1 MRRVLIGDFGAIV
14 RLGLREILDEE
25 GLTLVAEESPGQ
37 ELMCRFLESRPDVV
51 VVDLDEAGLRSA
63 REIATS
69 YPAVKVVACS
79 SDQPTLRVYPPF
91 HRGES
96 YELML
101 SPESFADAVKDP
113 A

>member
-25 GLTLVAEESPGQ
+25 GMTLVAEESPSQ

-51 VVDLDEAGLRSA
+51 VVDLDDAGIRSA
-63 REIATS
+63 REITES
-69 YPAVKVVACS
+69 YPAVKVIACS
-79 SDQPTLRVYPPF
+79 SNQPTLRVYPPF

-96 YELML
+96 YELTL
-101 SPESFADAVKDP
+101 SPESFAHAVKDP
-113 A
+113 T